1 MSFQHPRRIPLS
13 TNQIPSAWVIK
24 ARNNFRSNGMDAH
37 VGVKAMAFS
46 WTSFAAF
53 FLASVLFCIGGS
65 VGKNKD
71 ATKKSYFGRKG
82 SKRSA
87 RERGSFIDTSSDRRV
102 KDEYVTRY
110 PDSP

>member
-1 MSFQHPRRIPLS
+1 ME
-13 TNQIPSAWVIK
+13 
-24 ARNNFRSNGMDAH
+24 AH

-46 WTSFAAF
+46 WTSFAVF
-53 FLASVLFCIGGS
+53 FLASVFFCIGGS

-71 ATKKSYFGRKG
+71 STKKSYFGRKG
-82 SKRSA
+82 SKRST
-87 RERGSFIDTSSDRRV
+87 RERGSFIDSSSDRRV